1 MEQSNLL
8 KSGVSPKIMG
18 DSPDMERMTQVLQ

>member
-1 MEQSNLL
+1 MEQPNLL
-8 KSGVSPKIMG
+8 KSGVSSVIIG